1 MEAWATHMRFQKAYK
16 KIQMS
21 FILIWQDPLISEW
34 LNWKFL
40 NYAYLELQRD

>member
-1 MEAWATHMRFQKAYK
+1 MEAWATHTRFQKAYK
-16 KIQMS
+16 KIRMS

-40 NYAYLELQRD
+40 KHANPEL